1 MVSINNRVMRI
12 QAASAN
18 RPAIIPYLGAT
29 GFALWALVM
38 ALAPDPGFHAP
49 WPWLSLFWALQIT
62 VGLIVLQATL
72 YLMGRADQ
80 RGRMPLWSLVVMSG
94 FMGAAVLTPLYW
106 LIGEGLMQRVLGFA
120 ETFDTDE
127 LISLQQKSGWA
138 ELLDEWLEI
147 SGPVIAAWALISWP
161 RLPGLLPPL
170 VQTTNEGVDEMLE
183 LKSQALDDIALS
195 IERNWR
201 KALPLELGHD
211 VIAVKSELQYLR
223 VWTTRGAALVLGSLQ
238 EVEDEEGSAGMRV
251 HRSWW
256 VHARHV
262 RTVVR
267 RGEAAI
273 CELSDGREVPI
284 SRRRKADAV
293 ARFGDRARYQEMP
306 TASKSLQAR
315 EGQNNRRNPT

>member
-1 MVSINNRVMRI
+1 MDSINNRVMRI

-18 RPAIIPYLGAT
+18 RPSIIPYLGAT

-49 WPWLSLFWALQIT
+49 WPWMSLFWALQIA
-62 VGLIVLQATL
+62 VGLTVLQATL
-72 YLMGRADQ
+72 LLISRADQ

-106 LIGEGLMQRVLGFA
+106 LIDEGLMQEVLGFA
-120 ETFDTDE
+120 ETFDADE
-127 LISLQQKSGWA
+127 PISLQQTSVWA

-161 RLPGLLPPL
+161 RLPGLVPPL
-170 VQTTNEGVDEMLE
+170 VRITNEGVDEMLE
-183 LKSQALDDIALS
+183 LKSQALEFTELS
-195 IERNWR
+195 VERNWR

-223 VWTTRGAALVLGSLQ
+223 VWTTRGSALVLGSLQ
-238 EVEDEEGSAGMRV
+238 EVEDAEGSAGMRV

-262 RTVVR
+262 RILRR
-267 RGEAAI
+267 RGEAAS
-273 CELSDGREVPI
+273 CELSDGREVPV
-284 SRRRKADAV
+284 SRRRKADAM
-293 ARFGDRARYQEMP
+293 ARFGDGARLEDMLPAAHGAQGP
-306 TASKSLQAR
+306 F
-315 EGQNNRRNPT
+315 

>member
-1 MVSINNRVMRI
+1 MQISIDT
-12 QAASAN
+12 AN
-18 RPAIIPYLGAT
+18 RMSIARYLGGT
-29 GFALWALVM
+29 GLALWVFVM
-38 ALAPDPGFHAP
+38 ALMPDPGFMAP
-49 WPWLSLFWALQIT
+49 WLWMALFWVLQFV
-62 VGLIVLQATL
+62 VGLAILQTML
-72 YLMGRADQ
+72 YLLSRVDTK
-80 RGRMPLWSLVVMSG
+80 GRMPLWSLVAMSG
-94 FMGAAVLTPLYW
+94 LCGSVVLAPIYW
-106 LIGEGLMQRVLGFA
+106 LIGEGLMQQVLGFS
-120 ETFDTDE
+120 ETIDFDE
-127 LISLQQKSGWA
+127 LRSVEQTFGWTV
-138 ELLDEWLEI
+138 LVDEWLEI

-161 RLPGLLPPL
+161 RLQGLLPPL
-170 VQTTNEGVDEMLE
+170 VQNINRSVDEPLV
-183 LKSQALDDIALS
+183 ALS
-195 IERNWR
+195 QEPKVVEASIRNWR
-201 KALPLELGHD
+201 AALPTELGDD

-262 RTVVR
+262 RTVGR

>member
-1 MVSINNRVMRI
+1 MQTSTS
-12 QAASAN
+12 SAN
-18 RPAIIPYLGAT
+18 RTSIVRYLSVT
-29 GFALWALVM
+29 GLSLWALVM
-38 ALAPDPGFHAP
+38 ALAPDPGFNAP
-49 WPWLSLFWALQIT
+49 WYWISLFWAMQIA
-62 VGLIVLQATL
+62 VGLTVLQTTL
-72 YLMGRADQ
+72 YLLSRADPQ
-80 RGRMPLWSLVVMSG
+80 GRMPLWSLVAVSG
-94 FMGAAVLTPLYW
+94 FCGAAVLTPIYW
-106 LIGEGLMQRVLGFA
+106 LIGEGLMQQVLGFS
-120 ETFDTDE
+120 ETIDFDE
-127 LISLQQKSGWA
+127 LRNAEQTFGWTV
-138 ELLDEWLEI
+138 LVDEWLEI

-161 RLPGLLPPL
+161 RLQGLLPPL
-170 VQTTNEGVDEMLE
+170 VQNINRSVDEPLV
-183 LKSQALDDIALS
+183 ALS
-195 IERNWR
+195 QEPKVVEASIRHWR
-201 KALPLELGHD
+201 AALPTELGDD

-262 RTVVR
+262 RTVGR

-306 TASKSLQAR
+306 TASKSPQAR

>member
-1 MVSINNRVMRI
+1 MQTSVDTPNRVSIAR
-12 QAASAN
+12 
-18 RPAIIPYLGAT
+18 YLGGT
-29 GFALWALVM
+29 GLALWALVM
-38 ALAPDPGFHAP
+38 ALTPDAGFMAP
-49 WPWLSLFWALQIT
+49 WLWMALFWVLQIG
-62 VGLIVLQATL
+62 VGLAILQTML
-72 YLMGRADQ
+72 YLLSRVDTK
-80 RGRMPLWSLVVMSG
+80 GRMPLWSLVAMSG
-94 FMGAAVLTPLYW
+94 LCGSVVLAPIYW
-106 LIGEGLMQRVLGFA
+106 LIGEGLMQQVLGFS
-120 ETFDTDE
+120 ETIDFDE
-127 LISLQQKSGWA
+127 LRNAEQTFGWTV
-138 ELLDEWLEI
+138 LVDEWLEI

-161 RLPGLLPPL
+161 RLQGLLPPL
-170 VQTTNEGVDEMLE
+170 VQNINRSVDEPLV
-183 LKSQALDDIALS
+183 ALS
-195 IERNWR
+195 QEPKVVEASIRNWR
-201 KALPLELGHD
+201 AALPTELGDD

-262 RTVVR
+262 RTVGR

>member
-1 MVSINNRVMRI
+1 
-12 QAASAN
+12 
-18 RPAIIPYLGAT
+18 
-29 GFALWALVM
+29 
-38 ALAPDPGFHAP
+38 
-49 WPWLSLFWALQIT
+49 LQIT

-94 FMGAAVLTPLYW
+94 LCGSVVLAPIYW
-106 LIGEGLMQRVLGFA
+106 LIGEGLMQQFMGFA
-120 ETFDTDE
+120 ETIDTDE
-127 LISLQQKSGWA
+127 LRSVERTLGWA
-138 ELLDEWLEI
+138 ALVEEWLEI
-147 SGPVIAAWALISWP
+147 SGPVIAGWALISWP
-161 RLPGLLPPL
+161 RLQGLLPPL
-170 VQTTNEGVDEMLE
+170 VQKTNRSVDEPLVALSQE
-183 LKSQALDDIALS
+183 LKV
-195 IERNWR
+195 IEVSVRSWR
-201 KALPLELGHD
+201 EALPKELGDD
-211 VIAVKSELQYLR
+211 VMAVKSELQYLR

-262 RTVVR
+262 RTVGR

-284 SRRRKADAV
+284 SRRRKADAI

-306 TASKSLQAR
+306 TASQSLPAR
-315 EGQNNRRNPT
+315 DGQNNRRNPT